1 MIDFHQ
7 KIMTSNRAFMAA
19 LDTVERLNI
28 DRIAPQ
34 HGSVISTKDD
44 IKTVIRHLRAIEN
57 VGIDYLLS
65 GGSV

>member
-1 MIDFHQ
+1 
-7 KIMTSNRAFMAA
+7 MAA